1 MGFLATPM
9 AWILNII
16 YDLIGNYGL
25 SILALTLLV
34 KLLMYPLYIKQMKS
48 TSSMSSLQP
57 KMKDLQKKYSQDRA
71 LYNQK
76 VSELYKEE
84 GINPMSGCLPMLIQ
98 MPIIFGLFAL
108 LRSPTLYLEQDMIY
122 AVNEEFLWVQNLSQP
137 DLYILPILAAVTT
150 FIAFLFNASDMQVGG
165 SSSGAGMQK
174 VMKFIFPAMI
184 LLLARSSSAGLAL
197 YWFASQ
203 FIQIFLNMANKRYK
217 KSLANKKPNKK

>member
-9 AWILNII
+9 AWILNVI

-57 KMKDLQKKYSQDRA
+57 KMKELQKKYSQDRA

-84 GINPMSGCLPMLIQ
+84 GINPMGGCLPMLIQ

-137 DLYILPILAAVTT
+137 DLYILPILAAATT
-150 FIAFLFNASDMQVGG
+150 FIAFLFNASDLQVGDSG
-165 SSSGAGMQK
+165 ASGAGMQK
-174 VMKFIFPAMI
+174 VMKYIFPAMI

-203 FIQIFLNMANKRYK
+203 FIQIFLNMANRRYK
-217 KSLANKKPNKK
+217 KALLNKNGKK